1 MNIFLVSG
9 WFYGKYVLVFILNVV
24 MVIIRVV
31 NPGGFDPDLDQTSEK
46 KQADSDPTI
55 NINTL
60 KLWSIYTA
68 RKV

>member
-1 MNIFLVSG
+1 
-9 WFYGKYVLVFILNVV
+9 

-31 NPGGFDPDLDQTSEK
+31 DPGGFDPDLDQTSEK